1 MNDKGFESEIN
12 LKETPNFKM
21 SEEKP
26 LNNKDKKTKRV
37 DINILKARAQQ
48 VQNSENRKNISIF
61 VFTLAILGGL
71 GIYFSI

>member
-1 MNDKGFESEIN
+1 MRDKGFESEIN
-12 LKETPNFKM
+12 LKETPNFEL

-26 LNNKDKKTKRV
+26 LKSIDKKTKRV
-37 DINILKARAQQ
+37 DINVLKARAQQ
-48 VQNSENRKNISIF
+48 LQNNENRKNISIF